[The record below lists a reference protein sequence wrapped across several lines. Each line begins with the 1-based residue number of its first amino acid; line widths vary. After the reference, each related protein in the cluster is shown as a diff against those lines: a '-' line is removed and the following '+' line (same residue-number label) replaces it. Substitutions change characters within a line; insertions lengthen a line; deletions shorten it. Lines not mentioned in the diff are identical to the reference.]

1 MYSFSHGTENFTRPP
16 IVLIHGAGGMH
27 LHWPPQTR
35 YLSGQRVY
43 APDLPGHGRSSAKA
57 SENSIAGYAHAVID
71 FLDDLELPNAIVT
84 GHSMGGAVA
93 LHIALDYPERVLGL
107 CLVASGAKLRV
118 DPQLLNGIAHTDSIP
133 ATLRRLNELEFGPDV
148 NPRMKELALQRMR
161 DINPQVLH
169 ADYVTCDSFDVSAR
183 LGEINIPTQ
192 ILCGTHDLLTPIH
205 YSEYLREHI
214 SGAELVPFAL
224 AGHMLMLE
232 QPELFT
238 ATLKEFANTLRIK
251 NQVSF

>member
-27 LHWPPQTR
+27 LHWPPQAR

-43 APDLPGHGRSSAKA
+43 APDLPGHGRSPAKA
-57 SENSIAGYAHAVID
+57 SETSIAGYARAVVD
-71 FLDDLELPNAIVT
+71 FLDDLELPPAIIV

-93 LHIALDYPERVLGL
+93 LHLALDTPERVLGL
-107 CLVASGAKLRV
+107 CLVASGAKLGV
-118 DPQLLNGIAHTDSIP
+118 DPALLNGIAHADSIP

-161 DINPQVLH
+161 DIDPQVLH
-169 ADYVTCDSFDVSAR
+169 ADYLACDSFDVRAR

-192 ILCGTHDLLTPIH
+192 IFCGTHDLLTPIH
-205 YSEYLREHI
+205 YSEYLRERI
-214 SGAELVPFAL
+214 SGAELVPFAR

-232 QPELFT
+232 QPEMFT
-238 ATLKEFANTLRIK
+238 NALEEFANTLRIK
-251 NQVSF
+251 KQVA